1 MKKSFAIKFILIVFL
16 VTTLNQLVYSK
27 SYWSGEVR
35 TKESYSY
42 GRIETRMRSASASG
56 VTSTIFTYNILSSTY
71 NEIDIE
77 IMGKD
82 NNEVQYTTF
91 TPDEKGVN
99 FRQALNFNPHAAF
112 HVHAIEWTPDYVAW
126 YVDGYEVHRDNSDR
140 IRTLGLSQAIMMN
153 FWMPNSVEWAGKFD
167 DRSIPLYAMYD
178 WVKFYDYTPGINN
191 NFTLRWTDNF
201 STFDNNR
208 WVKSNSTFGSNLCD
222 FKAQNVLTKDGYLIL
237 CMTKEGQTASYNS
250 SINDVDVDAPY
261 AMSGWIYKDHLKIQF
276 SEEVEKVSAEDI
288 SNYITLGLTL
298 SNFSISSSNRIV
310 SFDVGGASPAGN
322 FPVAIRN
329 IKDLAATPNQ
339 AKLKVLSVKST
350 HLCPLVSN
358 LGDTS
363 LSNSSWLRE
372 QKWDETKEYGSIG
385 GSIKITNYISVSN
398 EYANLYKN
406 ANEGIT
412 FYRQRLKSGVYK
424 IKLLFAEPTIKTI
437 GGRVFDVYVNGKL
450 LVENLDIYKEVGTG
464 SPLEKVFTG
473 VQVEDNLLE
482 LYFFA
487 KAGSSIIHGIIIDE
501 ETGTSVIKEELIP
514 NQIEL
519 NLFPNPFNPT
529 TSVQFTLP
537 KRTDVNVRIYDGL
550 GKLCRELASKKYEA
564 GVHTLK
570 FDASGLSSGIYFVQL
585 STVDNMLTKKIAY
598 LK

>member
-1 MKKSFAIKFILIVFL
+1 MKRFFADRLILIVFL
-16 VTTLNQLVYSK
+16 AASLTQIIYSK
-27 SYWSGEVR
+27 NYWSGEVR

-126 YVDGYEVHRDNSDR
+126 YVDGYEIHRDNSDR

-153 FWMPNSVEWAGKFD
+153 FWMPNSVEWAGTFD
-167 DRSIPLYAMYD
+167 DRSLPLYAMYD
-178 WVKFYDYTPGINN
+178 WVKFYDYTPGVNN

-201 STFDNNR
+201 STFDNSR

-222 FKAQNVLTKDGYLIL
+222 FKAQNVLIKDGYLIL
-237 CMTKEGQTASYNS
+237 CMTKEGQTASYS
-250 SINDVDVDAPY
+250 SSVSNVDVDAPY
-261 AMSGWIYKDHLKIQF
+261 AMNGWIYKDHLKIQF
-276 SEEVEKVSAEDI
+276 SEEVEKASAGDI

-298 SNFSISSSNRIV
+298 SNFSLSSSQRIV
-310 SFDVGGASPAGN
+310 SFDVSSAAAAGN

-329 IKDLAATPNQ
+329 IKDLAPNPNQ
-339 AKLKVLSVKST
+339 AKLKVLSVKSI
-350 HLCPLVSN
+350 HASPIVVDI
-358 LGDTS
+358 GDTS
-363 LSNSSWLRE
+363 ANNSIWLRE

-385 GSIKITNYISVSN
+385 GDIKNTNGIITSN
-398 EYANLYKN
+398 EYEKIYKT

-412 FYRQRLKSGVYK
+412 FYRQRLKNGAYK
-424 IKLLFAEPTIKTI
+424 VKLLFAEPTIKTI
-437 GGRVFDVYVNGKL
+437 GSRVFEIYVNGKPL
-450 LVENLDIYKEVGTG
+450 IQNLDIYKEVGTG

-487 KAGSSIIHGIIIDE
+487 SAGSSIIHGIIIEE
-501 ETGTSVIKEELIP
+501 ETGTSVIKEEMIP
-514 NQIEL
+514 HQIEL
-519 NLFPNPFNPT
+519 HLFPNPFNPT
-529 TSVQFTLP
+529 TSVQFNLP
-537 KRTDVNVRIYDGL
+537 KRSDVNVRIYDSL
-550 GKLCRELASKKYEA
+550 GKLCRELASQKYEA

-570 FDASGLSSGIYFVQL
+570 FNATGLSSGIYFVQL
-585 STVDNMLTKKIAY
+585 STVDNLLTKKIAY